1 MNFISKVMCY
11 INTFARS
18 WSWLWWRICDP
29 CYLLVM
35 WATRWLLCHC
45 DTWCVGILYNCLTCS
60 MYATVMKSPLLANY
74 IWLQLAITIEVLDSA
89 IYSIFKVGGIR
100 DLSLRTFKTI
110 PDVRTVVFAKIH
122 GKLCLENIQGVTLLK
137 LASRMNRWLVLQL
150 GRRSLHFVVAP
161 KASTH
166 EVLDWE
172 KLFRLVPVLH
182 LEFWNIMA
190 K

>member
-1 MNFISKVMCY
+1 MRSMMVVRTGEPSSDDLMSRQSPWSYELYSKGMCY

-89 IYSIFKVGGIR
+89 INLAWQEITTLCCGSKGLNAWSSRLGKAIQVGACLTSGI
-100 DLSLRTFKTI
+100 
-110 PDVRTVVFAKIH
+110 
-122 GKLCLENIQGVTLLK
+122 LEYNGQVII
-137 LASRMNRWLVLQL
+137 N
-150 GRRSLHFVVAP
+150 
-161 KASTH
+161 
-166 EVLDWE
+166 
-172 KLFRLVPVLH
+172 
-182 LEFWNIMA
+182 
-190 K
+190 

>member
-1 MNFISKVMCY
+1 
-11 INTFARS
+11 
-18 WSWLWWRICDP
+18 
-29 CYLLVM
+29 
-35 WATRWLLCHC
+35 
-45 DTWCVGILYNCLTCS
+45 

-137 LASRMNRWLVLQL
+137 LASRMNR
-150 GRRSLHFVVAP
+150 
-161 KASTH
+161 
-166 EVLDWE
+166 
-172 KLFRLVPVLH
+172 
-182 LEFWNIMA
+182 
-190 K
+190 